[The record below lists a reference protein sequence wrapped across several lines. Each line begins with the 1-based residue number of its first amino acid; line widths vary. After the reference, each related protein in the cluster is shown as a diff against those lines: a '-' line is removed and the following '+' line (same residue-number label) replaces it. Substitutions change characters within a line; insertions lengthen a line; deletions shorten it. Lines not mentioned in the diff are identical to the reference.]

1 MSYGIDSSKLDETYV
16 SSYNSGTQQNV
27 SNDNLN
33 SLNIFQKTLPDT
45 ENTNNNLANLDV
57 DELVKKYKKNP
68 IGVLNELGINF
79 TDKEKAELE
88 KIITD
93 KKELKS
99 FLNLIKENQ
108 ALKPGDIL
116 GAMRNIKE
124 YAPKGFFERVKNVV
138 KTAINDGLSEA
149 IDLAK
154 SETVY
159 YAGKLGENMNEVR
172 TERDDFSSES
182 VVNVSE
188 TVTKEP
194 EIKEDVMHFVVKS
207 NNDGSKLYTEK
218 DVLKATDII
227 TENIE
232 DAHEFTANAVELES
246 IQDNKGNTKYKGSTI
261 IDVDEKMIKNK
272 EVKSTMMV
280 VAKKSDMTDDFL
292 IDTTTN
298 LAKNHFM
305 AEAIEFLASAK
316 DKDGKDRFNAS
327 QVSQE
332 SQYLFDKTRG
342 FCSQYKRN
350 IVEYARH
357 LKLNSQ
363 DALRVTHSTT
373 EHPEIQDRVNM
384 LLNKPNTTGEQIA
397 NYANELANR
406 TRNSSANS
414 NFSETRNATQPQNNV
429 QQEPQNNSATRNT
442 QQRENA
448 TRTTN
453 NAKSNRYLNANQVTN
468 PLQFKYT
475 KTNTQDNIIE
485 KTYINGV
492 AYERSTVLRELTKK
506 YGVSAEKVLNAIEKD
521 STFID
526 LMKQYNGNQTII
538 NSLVEDPYLIQKIKK
553 TTSSL
558 SINELADVIKLCTDS
573 SSTEVMLAALEN
585 HNPQEAMMIT
595 KKSKIFNLKDDT
607 LEILSKSNTSADNK
621 KNELEDLYFTG
632 NRNKEIIG

>member
-1 MSYGIDSSKLDETYV
+1 MSYSYDSSKIQEIPVTRYPNDT
-16 SSYNSGTQQNV
+16 TQVEING
-27 SNDNLN
+27 DAT
-33 SLNIFQKTLPDT
+33 SLNVFQKTLPSVDK
-45 ENTNNNLANLDV
+45 TNEKLVNLDI
-57 DELVKKYKKNP
+57 DALVKKYKNNP
-68 IGVLNELGINF
+68 VAVITELGIKF
-79 TDKEKAELE
+79 TDKEKDQLE
-88 KIITD
+88 EIITD
-93 KKELKS
+93 KKDLKS

-116 GAMRNIKE
+116 GAMRNIKK
-124 YAPKGFFERVKNVV
+124 YAPNGLLQRISNVV
-138 KTAINDGLSEA
+138 KTAVNEGISEA

-154 SETVY
+154 SETIY
-159 YAGKLGENMNEVR
+159 YAGKLGKNMNEIR
-172 TERDDFSSES
+172 TERADFSSEA
-182 VVNVSE
+182 VVEVSE
-188 TVTKEP
+188 TVTVEP
-194 EIKEDVMHFVVKS
+194 EIKDDIMHFVIKS
-207 NNDGSKLYTEK
+207 NQDGSKLYTEV
-218 DVLKATDII
+218 DVLKARNII
-227 TENIE
+227 VENIE

-292 IDTTTN
+292 IKTTAN

-384 LLNKPNTTGEQIA
+384 LLNKPNTTGNQIA
-397 NYANELANR
+397 NYSDELANN
-406 TRNSSANS
+406 TRNSGENS
-414 NFSETRNATQPQNNV
+414 GFLETKTTAQYQNNI
-429 QQEPQNNSATRNT
+429 QQETQNNNTTRNT
-442 QQRENA
+442 QQREN
-448 TRTTN
+448 TTKTTN
-453 NAKSNRYLNANQVTN
+453 NAQSNRCLNVNQVTN

-475 KTNTQDNIIE
+475 ETNAQDNIIE

-492 AYERSTVLRELTKK
+492 AYERSTILRELTKK
-506 YGVSAEKVLNAIEKD
+506 YGTSAEKVLNAIEKD
-521 STFID
+521 PTFID